1 MTELSRRLLAGI
13 WFAVM
18 GAIPVAFYF
27 LISDQ
32 DYRPRFSVA
41 FTLLLFVGI
50 PILMAGLSGFA
61 LGYTILEAKEV
72 KSLGQAMVR
81 GLMVSLLSYFFFF
94 IASSLILAV
103 SNNAEPSFIIGWTIF
118 FFYGFLLAGWL
129 IAIMGMVG
137 GCLLYLYR
145 LKRIDNRELGSN
157 SRS

>member
-1 MTELSRRLLAGI
+1 MTELTRRLLAGV
-13 WFAVM
+13 WFAVA
-18 GAIPVAFYF
+18 GAIPVAYYF

-50 PILMAGLSGFA
+50 PILMAGISGFA

-81 GLMVSLLSYFFFF
+81 GLIVSLLSYFFFF
-94 IASSLILAV
+94 MTSSLVLAV
-103 SNNAEPSFIIGWTIF
+103 SNKAEPGFIIGWTVF
-118 FFYGFLLAGWL
+118 FFYGFILAGWL
-129 IAIMGMVG
+129 IAVMGLVG

-145 LKRIDNRELGSN
+145 LKRIDNRELGRN
-157 SRS
+157 SKP